1 MKMFQNRREAGKLLA
16 KKLVHLRGKSIV
28 VVAIPRG
35 GLPIGAALAEALNAP
50 LDIALIKKI
59 GHPLNREFAIGA
71 VSLNHIVLESPQEAS
86 KEYVTQESQRLRS
99 ELQERER
106 LFYRKKTHA
115 IWKDKIV
122 VLTDDGLATGNTLK
136 AAVALVQAAGPRGI
150 ILAIPV
156 APARVI
162 PNLIELPGVREV
174 ICLETPEYFE
184 AVGAY
189 YEDFSQVSDAEA
201 LAIFEASSDY

>member
-16 KKLVHLRGKSIV
+16 KKLGHLRGKSIV

-136 AAVALVQAAGPRGI
+136 AAVALVQAAAPRGI

-156 APARVI
+156 APAGSI
-162 PNLIELPGVREV
+162 PSLTELPGVREV
-174 ICLETPEYFE
+174 VCLETPEYFE

-201 LAIFEASSDY
+201 LTIFEASSDY